1 MKNKTNY
8 QKYIAVLCLLAFV
21 ATFTACVKTDFDE
34 PPVGGED
41 PDITANA
48 TIADLR
54 ALHTI
59 GGLEEITEDWI
70 VDAIVVADDQSGN
83 FYQTLVIQDETGGID
98 LKIDASDLYNDY
110 PAGRK
115 IYINCKGLMLGDYNG
130 LTQLGG
136 GTSLFNGQEE
146 LDGIQQALISSYIT
160 KGPSQQEVTPTVVSI
175 NDLAAFPTNPYLS
188 QLVKLENVEF
198 SSSDAGLPYATYD
211 AATDYRASENR
222 TVQDCNGNNLVL
234 RSSGYSTFVSELTPT
249 GNGSLTV
256 IFSIFGDTPQIYI
269 RDLDDVNMTEN
280 RCDGS
285 GGGGGGTGG
294 EQPGELTAIA
304 DVRAAFASG
313 NTSGP
318 SGKKIRGVVISDRSN
333 SNIDER
339 NLVVQNGAGILVR
352 FSNPHTF
359 SLGDEIEVNVSGMEL
374 SEYNGLLQINNLGL
388 NNATK
393 VANGTLP
400 TPQVLTV
407 SDLTANFEAHEST
420 LIRIENATIS
430 GGSTYSDFLDI
441 ADGTGTIDLYTDFDA
456 TFVNESVPSGA
467 VTLTAIASQGGSGEY
482 KQLIIRNLG
491 DVVGGGSTGGN
502 FDIVMSEDFSSA
514 TEFEDINLS
523 NWTNWNE
530 AGQLKWEA
538 RIYSDNPFASMSAFG
553 SEDSENVAWLVTSSF
568 ALSSTSTLTF
578 ESSTGFYV
586 HDAVEVLISTDYDGS
601 NVGAATWQTVNCN
614 LASTPPA
621 GENYSDWE
629 SSGDVDLS
637 SFGTSGNAHIAFK
650 YSGNPNN
657 ETTSFRLDN
666 IIVKEE
672 N

>member
-8 QKYIAVLCLLAFV
+8 QKYITVLCLLAFV

-34 PPVGGED
+34 PPAGGED
-41 PDITANA
+41 PDITPNA

-70 VDAIVVADDQSGN
+70 VDAVVVADDQSGN

-98 LKIDASDLYNDY
+98 LKIDATNLYNDY

-136 GTSLFNGQEE
+136 GTALYNGQEE
-146 LDGIQQALISSYIT
+146 LDGIQQALLNQYIVKGSS
-160 KGPSQQEVTPTVVSI
+160 GQELTPTVVSI
-175 NDLAAFPTNPYLS
+175 SDLTASPTNPYLS
-188 QLVKLENVEF
+188 SLVKLENVEF
-198 SSSDAGLPYATYD
+198 SNSDAGLTYATYD

-222 TVQDCNGNNLVL
+222 TVQDCNGNSLVL
-234 RSSGYSTFVSELTPT
+234 RSSGYSNFVNELTPT
-249 GNGSLTV
+249 GNGSMTV

-269 RDLDDVNMTEN
+269 RDLDDVNMTAA

-285 GGGGGGTGG
+285 SGGGGEGV
-294 EQPGELTAIA
+294 EGELMPIA
-304 DVRAAFASG
+304 DVRQEFESG
-313 NTSGP
+313 ANAVPANT
-318 SGKKIRGVVISDRSN
+318 KIKGVVISDKN
-333 SNIDER
+333 NGNIYEQTLAIQDG
-339 NLVVQNGAGILVR
+339 NAGIVI
-352 FSNPHTF
+352 FFTGIHNF
-359 SLGDEIEVNVSGMEL
+359 ALGDEIEVGVSGMEL
-374 SEYNGLLQINNLGL
+374 SEYNGLLQIYGVNVG
-388 NNATK
+388 NAEK

-400 TPQVLTV
+400 TPQMMTLAEL
-407 SDLTANFEAHEST
+407 SADFETHEST
-420 LIRIENATIS
+420 LVRIENVTMS
-430 GGSTYSDFLDI
+430 GGSVYGDFLDI
-441 ADGTGTIDLYTDFDA
+441 TDGTATLDLYTRSAASFA
-456 TFVNESVPSGA
+456 NESIPTGA
-467 VTLTAIASQGGSGEY
+467 VTLTAIVSQGGSGEY

-502 FDIVMSEDFSSA
+502 FDIVMSEDF
-514 TEFEDINLS
+514 TGQVDFENISLA
-523 NWTNWNE
+523 NWTNFNE

-538 RIYSDNPFASMSAFG
+538 RSYSDDSFASMSAFG
-553 SEDSENVAWLVTSSF
+553 SEDSENIAWLVTPSF
-568 ALSSTSTLTF
+568 ALSNTSILTF

-601 NVGAATWQTVNCN
+601 NVAAATWQTVNCN

-629 SSGDVDLS
+629 SSGEVSLAT
-637 SFGTSGNAHIAFK
+637 FGTSGTAHVAFK
-650 YSGNPNN
+650 YSGNPNDQ
-657 ETTSFRLDN
+657 TTSFRIDN
-666 IIVKEE
+666 VIVKEE